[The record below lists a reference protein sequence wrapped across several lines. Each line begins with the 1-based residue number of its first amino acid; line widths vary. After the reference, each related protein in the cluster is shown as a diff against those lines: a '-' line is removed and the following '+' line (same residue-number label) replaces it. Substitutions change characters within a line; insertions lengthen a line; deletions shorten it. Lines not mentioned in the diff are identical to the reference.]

1 MLDPLTAVGLVGN
14 MVQFI
19 DFGCKIV
26 SNTTKMYRS
35 ADSLLKENAD
45 LEIVTNDLISINTIL
60 TTSGAV
66 TTADPALDK
75 LCTGCLEVSTEL
87 LAALAK
93 VSAGKDPTKWRSVR
107 KALRSVWSKDRISG
121 LEARL
126 GGFRDEVNLRIVV
139 SLRYVYVC
147 STRSPMSHWRATRG
161 QIEALTLQQSN
172 RFDTL
177 DDLSKI
183 LAGAIC
189 SSQDV
194 FTASLQTQTQSLKA
208 TVEESE
214 LHLRDDHATP
224 RDEVIAAVSDTVQ
237 SNQLEHQAT
246 REEIA
251 QTKVALQQL
260 SEQIERKNDELR
272 DVLSKF
278 AAATITQ
285 KKQRFQDLSRA
296 ITLTLLALET
306 MYRSLKVLSSHSPKL
321 ILVQTLLANIQSRL
335 VVFLSQSTVR
345 QL

>member
-147 STRSPMSHWRATRG
+147 STRSPMSH
-161 QIEALTLQQSN
+161 
-172 RFDTL
+172 
-177 DDLSKI
+177 
-183 LAGAIC
+183 
-189 SSQDV
+189 
-194 FTASLQTQTQSLKA
+194 
-208 TVEESE
+208 
-214 LHLRDDHATP
+214 
-224 RDEVIAAVSDTVQ
+224 
-237 SNQLEHQAT
+237 
-246 REEIA
+246 
-251 QTKVALQQL
+251 
-260 SEQIERKNDELR
+260 
-272 DVLSKF
+272 
-278 AAATITQ
+278 
-285 KKQRFQDLSRA
+285 
-296 ITLTLLALET
+296 
-306 MYRSLKVLSSHSPKL
+306 
-321 ILVQTLLANIQSRL
+321 
-335 VVFLSQSTVR
+335 
-345 QL
+345 